1 MIMTKTT
8 DNMKRWF
15 KLWKKAPGLAP
26 EHLKWDDSWGWMIR
40 QPFKEHDAE
49 DNFTDEDSWTEI
61 VEEGAGDLIVA
72 AAIKWFNTKH
82 EGLTIAD
89 GHWDP
94 DYDGPGMPWSG
105 FAVEVISPVI
115 AENHS
120 SGEIL
125 IDALYGA
132 VLVVLER
139 EAEMV
144 RDDRKRNSLVGKIK
158 RRFNDF
164 FDCFSAP

>member
-1 MIMTKTT
+1 MLMTKTT

-72 AAIKWFNTKH
+72 AAIKWFNTQH
-82 EGLTIAD
+82 EGLTIGD
-89 GHWDP
+89 GHWD
-94 DYDGPGMPWSG
+94 DEYRAGPFFSG
-105 FAVEVISPVI
+105 FSVQIIGPAI
-115 AENHS
+115 AENVS

-125 IDALYGA
+125 IDALYEA